1 MILAYHFGYHKKLVD
16 LFTSSRIHQKE
27 LRCLNWFCWTYSR
40 TPLEN
45 NDIFF
50 GTAHGVSVAKCPE
63 ANASRENER
72 TNFDQLVI

>member
-1 MILAYHFGYHKKLVD
+1 MSYHFGYHKK
-16 LFTSSRIHQKE
+16 IHPKE
-27 LRCLNWFCWTYSR
+27 LRCLNWSWWTYSR

-50 GTAHGVSVAKCPE
+50 GTAHGVSVAKSPE

-72 TNFDQLVI
+72 TNFDQLVNIYKYIKLNYI